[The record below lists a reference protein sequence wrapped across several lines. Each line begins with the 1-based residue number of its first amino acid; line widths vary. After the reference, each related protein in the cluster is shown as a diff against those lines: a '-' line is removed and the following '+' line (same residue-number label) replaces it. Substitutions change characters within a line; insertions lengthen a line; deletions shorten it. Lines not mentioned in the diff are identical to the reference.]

1 MEEQNQ
7 NFLNELIG
15 CALEKIKE
23 LSSSNTIVGES
34 VKTLDGT
41 TIIPISKVS
50 VGYVVGGGEYS
61 NFQNKKKRF
70 PSAGGTGGGVSIVPI
85 GFIIETKGEVK
96 FIDVENKTAYQTIIN
111 MLNSVFTSINLKNK
125 EKMNE
130 KD

>member
-7 NFLNELIG
+7 NFLNTLIES
-15 CALEKIKE
+15 ALDKIKE
-23 LSSSNTIVGES
+23 LSSSNTIIGES

-50 VGYVVGGGEYS
+50 VGYVIGGGEYS
-61 NFQNKKKRF
+61 NFQNKKNRF

-85 GFIIETKGEVK
+85 GFIIQQKDDVK
-96 FIDVENKTAYQTIIN
+96 FIDVENKTAYQAIVNMLNTIIN
-111 MLNSVFTSINLKNK
+111 SINIKNK